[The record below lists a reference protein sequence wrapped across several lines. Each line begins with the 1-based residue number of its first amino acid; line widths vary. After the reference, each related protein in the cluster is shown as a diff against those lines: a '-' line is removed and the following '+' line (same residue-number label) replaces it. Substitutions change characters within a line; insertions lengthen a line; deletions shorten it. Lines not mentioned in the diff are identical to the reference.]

1 MMLNFQKLW
10 TTQSQTPFK
19 TLSKGEKILSKLL
32 ELKNINLT
40 YQTLKSETE
49 AIKNVSFSV
58 KPSEFISIVG
68 PSGSGKTTILSLIA
82 GLLKATSGEILLD
95 GEKING
101 ISTNVGYMFQRD
113 NLFEWLTVLQN
124 IKLGPK
130 INSKKN
136 CLDSKKILEL
146 LQKYELSGF
155 EKSRPNELSGGMRQ
169 RVSLIRTLSLNPKL
183 LLLDEPFSALDYQ
196 TRLAVQND
204 IYSII
209 KSERKTAILVT
220 HDISEAIAMS
230 DKIIVLTK
238 RPGTIKDIIELDFD
252 KSLSPLERRNDLKFN
267 NYFKQLWETLQ

>member
-1 MMLNFQKLW
+1 M
-10 TTQSQTPFK
+10 
-19 TLSKGEKILSKLL
+19 SKLL

-49 AIKNVSFSV
+49 AIKNVNFSV
-58 KPSEFISIVG
+58 KTSEFISIVG

-82 GLLKATSGEILLD
+82 GLLKPTSGEILLD
-95 GEKING
+95 GEKVNG

-130 INSKKN
+130 INSKKH

-209 KSERKTAILVT
+209 KSEHKTAILVT
-220 HDISEAIAMS
+220 HDISEAISMS

-252 KSLSPLERRNDLKFN
+252 KSLSPLERRNDIKFN